1 MTKDKF
7 DQKIKSGLAEEM
19 VPSAELINN
28 TKQIVR
34 NAQKIEKRWVI
45 CIHAVWIVL
54 LTVIIEQF
62 ITHLD
67 NQIPIII
74 AIVIMMHVYIPM
86 YVVVQALLKKEY
98 KLYERVR

>member
-1 MTKDKF
+1 MTEDKF
-7 DQKIKSGLAEEM
+7 DQKIKSSLAGEM
-19 VPSAELINN
+19 IPSEELINN

-34 NAQKIEKRWVI
+34 NTQKIEKRWVI

-74 AIVIMMHVYIPM
+74 AIVIMMHVYIPI
-86 YVVVQALLKKEY
+86 YIVVQALLKKEY
-98 KLYERVR
+98 KSYERIR

>member
-1 MTKDKF
+1 MTEDKF
-7 DQKIKSGLAEEM
+7 DQKIKSSLAGEM
-19 VPSAELINN
+19 IPSEELINN

-45 CIHAVWIVL
+45 CIHAVWIVF

-74 AIVIMMHVYIPM
+74 AIVIMMHVYIPI
-86 YVVVQALLKKEY
+86 YIVVQALLKKEY
-98 KLYERVR
+98 KSYERIR

>member
-1 MTKDKF
+1 MTEDKF

-19 VPSAELINN
+19 IPGEELINN
-28 TKQIVR
+28 TKQSVR

-74 AIVIMMHVYIPM
+74 AIGIMMHVYIPI
-86 YVVVQALLKKEY
+86 YIVVQSFLKKEY